1 MHFLAFHQVRAGAS
15 AGSRTMPSKA
25 MQKPLLGLRDLP
37 NGNLMG
43 IYNAEISA
51 GSLMLPE
58 SRRIARLL
66 LTGPSPEQWLDALK
80 LDNLLQK
87 KTPATARR
95 LAQLIR
101 KRLETLEEEG
111 LTLIAT
117 GSHEVATQLLFAAAI
132 KHSRIFADFVRDVYA
147 GNLRRLEQNL
157 SPGKEWEGFLAECV
171 RRDPELAN
179 FSDSTKA
186 KVLQVIIR
194 VLAEAHYL
202 DSTRTLRLTPPH
214 LNPDVVSYLERHG
227 ETSVLAIMDMTR

>member
-1 MHFLAFHQVRAGAS
+1 
-15 AGSRTMPSKA
+15 
-25 MQKPLLGLRDLP
+25 MQEPLFGLRGLP

-58 SRRIARLL
+58 TRTLARLL
-66 LTGPSPEQWLDALK
+66 LTRPSREQWFAALK

-95 LAQLIR
+95 QAQLIR
-101 KRLETLEEEG
+101 KRLATLEEEG
-111 LTLIAT
+111 LQLMA
-117 GSHEVATQLLFAAAI
+117 SAAHEVVTQLLFAAVI

-147 GNLRRLEQNL
+147 GKLRRLEQHL
-157 SPGKEWEGFLAECV
+157 SPAKDWEGFLAECV
-171 RRDPELAN
+171 QRDPELGKLSA
-179 FSDSTKA
+179 STKA

-214 LNPDVVSYLERHG
+214 LHPDVVSYLKRHG
-227 ETSVLAIMDMTR
+227 DTSVLAIMDMSR